1 MKHKITTYHL
11 CLIALAVVINLV
23 GGQIA
28 LILRLPIY
36 LDSIGTILIAAACG
50 PVYGMIPNVLSGL
63 VLGMTSDIYSLYY
76 APVGILF
83 GYLTGLAWQKK
94 SDKLW
99 WIFAAALIVTIPS
112 SLLSSLIT
120 AGLFGGITSSGSSV
134 IVQLLAKTPL
144 GLTLSCFIVQVC
156 TDYLDRVIG
165 FGIVNALMKKLPAPM
180 LDKLKRKTI

>member
-1 MKHKITTYHL
+1 M
-11 CLIALAVVINLV
+11 
-23 GGQIA
+23 
-28 LILRLPIY
+28 
-36 LDSIGTILIAAACG
+36 
-50 PVYGMIPNVLSGL
+50 
-63 VLGMTSDIYSLYY
+63 
-76 APVGILF
+76 F
-83 GYLTGLAWQKK
+83 GFLTGLAWQKK

-165 FGIVNALMKKLPAPM
+165 FVIVNALMKKLPAPM
-180 LDKLKRKTI
+180 LEKLRKNTN

>member
-36 LDSIGTILIAAACG
+36 LDSIGTILIAA
-50 PVYGMIPNVLSGL
+50 VYGMIPNVLSGL

-83 GYLTGLAWQKK
+83 GFLTGLAWQKK

-112 SLLSSLIT
+112 SLVSSLIT

>member
-36 LDSIGTILIAAACG
+36 LDSIGTILIAAVCG

-83 GYLTGLAWQKK
+83 GFLTGLAWQKK

-112 SLLSSLIT
+112 SLVSSLIT